1 MYVFVDPEGAALVI
15 APHIPIRPCLICG
28 CAMAKANPSK
38 GFPFSAK
45 KSMSKVVHKKP
56 ANMQCPKAKPK
67 TQGLAQSPPK
77 SQSSSS
83 ALVRT
88 KEQEEQD
95 LRFWAR
101 LHHSQAQEEYEQG
114 GQGSMYQVQ
123 STPKKASPMYKAQ
136 PKGKLKVQPKRKPK
150 VPPTSHFGP
159 QPKPPGAGIYVAQAL
174 AKTQGAGVNPNK
186 RWRAGALCP
195 IVSPPALSPPPPKS
209 QTSAVLAQGM
219 RITENAPRKLCSMV
233 VPQHMSYFAG
243 ELSDLDREEVERL
256 QALPPGSPPPE
267 VYAAAAAAEREFAR
281 RLGFVFGAPVESD
294 LDEDTAEDT
303 AEVSAA
309 TEIEP
314 ESESEGAHGET
325 SISSPL
331 W

>member
-1 MYVFVDPEGAALVI
+1 
-15 APHIPIRPCLICG
+15 
-28 CAMAKANPSK
+28 MARANPSK

-67 TQGLAQSPPK
+67 MQGLAQSPPK

-123 STPKKASPMYKAQ
+123 STPKTASPMYKAQ

-195 IVSPPALSPPPPKS
+195 IVNPPALSPPPPKS

-233 VPQHMSYFAG
+233 VPQHVLLRARTFGFGPRRGGQATSFATWEPTSRSICSG
-243 ELSDLDREEVERL
+243 CSSRTRIRT
-256 QALPPGSPPPE
+256 ATRIRFRSPHRIGTWEPNS
-267 VYAAAAAAEREFAR
+267 RSKCSGFGNR
-281 RLGFVFGAPVESD
+281 RYCR
-294 LDEDTAEDT
+294 
-303 AEVSAA
+303 
-309 TEIEP
+309 
-314 ESESEGAHGET
+314 
-325 SISSPL
+325 SISSNRDRAGE
-331 W
+331 

>member
-114 GQGSMYQVQ
+114 GQGSIHVPGTKYTKKGKPNVQ
-123 STPKKASPMYKAQ
+123 STTKGQAQSTTKTQDQSTTYVALRATTKAAGGRYICGPGT
-136 PKGKLKVQPKRKPK
+136 GKDTGGRGKPK
-150 VPPTSHFGP
+150 
-159 QPKPPGAGIYVAQAL
+159 
-174 AKTQGAGVNPNK
+174 
-186 RWRAGALCP
+186 
-195 IVSPPALSPPPPKS
+195 
-209 QTSAVLAQGM
+209 
-219 RITENAPRKLCSMV
+219 
-233 VPQHMSYFAG
+233 
-243 ELSDLDREEVERL
+243 
-256 QALPPGSPPPE
+256 
-267 VYAAAAAAEREFAR
+267 
-281 RLGFVFGAPVESD
+281 
-294 LDEDTAEDT
+294 
-303 AEVSAA
+303 
-309 TEIEP
+309 
-314 ESESEGAHGET
+314 
-325 SISSPL
+325 
-331 W
+331 